1 MRFGKVAESICL
13 GILRC
18 EMHGYKD
25 MSFYLCYKL
34 SGTPHVFF
42 SQTGVNG
49 KHRHIHFG
57 RIGVKI
63 IQLMQEILL
72 GSLPLRLG
80 TLVHPMPVI
89 QITGMK
95 NFFSTCLKQKRYSHI
110 RGTESTHAQCFIL
123 IFLSFFQPDG
133 IFFLRPAMTQ
143 NVFRENIDNI
153 RPLFTPLQY
162 LFIKMI
168 RMKMTGQHIQFSG
181 SPQ

>member
-1 MRFGKVAESICL
+1 MTQNALHALRQSRGKHL
-13 GILRC
+13 PWHTRC

-42 SQTGVNG
+42 SQTGSSR

-72 GSLPLRLG
+72 SSLPLRLG

-95 NFFSTCLKQKRYSHI
+95 NLSTCLKQKRYSPSVEPKA
-110 RGTESTHAQCFIL
+110 RTLNVSSL
-123 IFLSFFQPDG
+123 YSSPFFQPDG

-143 NVFRENIDNI
+143 KCLSRKY
-153 RPLFTPLQY
+153 R
-162 LFIKMI
+162 
-168 RMKMTGQHIQFSG
+168 
-181 SPQ
+181 